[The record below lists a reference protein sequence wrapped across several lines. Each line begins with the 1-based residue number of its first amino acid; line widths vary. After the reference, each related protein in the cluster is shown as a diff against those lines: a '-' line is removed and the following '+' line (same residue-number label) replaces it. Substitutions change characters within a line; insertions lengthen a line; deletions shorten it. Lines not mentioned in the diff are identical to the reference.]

1 MNALLMA
8 AALDTVVAPVHAEI
22 YVHEWGVLAFRSDL
36 GEATG
41 SADGPWSNPMDLV
54 AEAPVIHIYGPEFLG
69 DLTVRSSGRIFS
81 TYPEPDER
89 FDVDVSV
96 AGGGSA
102 VRWTGIGTRCPWLV
116 EPDCWS
122 SSCDAD
128 IEGFLDALPLWRR
141 NEALV
146 LTRESD
152 GFCDKFLYY
161 EVDLAGR
168 FPDLLSPSCPGGPC
182 TGEALFFQRSGGLVT
197 VTAGDL
203 GMLGAVE
210 ESLPPGESY
219 DARLAMET
227 VAGWASPYLK
237 SDEITELWA
246 TWEPYILYGDWEGPI
261 LVVFPLRQD
270 LVERISILDLT
281 TDEPLDISYHRF
293 FLVLME
299 N

>member
-8 AALDTVVAPVHAEI
+8 AALDTVVAPLHEEV
-22 YVHEWGVLAFRSDL
+22 YVHEWGVLTYRSDVV
-36 GEATG
+36 EATG
-41 SADGPWSNPMDLV
+41 SADGPWSNPSDMV
-54 AEAPVIHIYGPEFLG
+54 AEAPVIHIYGPEFSG
-69 DLTVRSSGRIFS
+69 DLTVRSAGRIFS
-81 TYPEPDER
+81 TYPDPDER

-102 VRWTGIGTRCPWLV
+102 VRWSGIETRCPWLV

-122 SSCDAD
+122 SSCEVD
-128 IEGFLDALPLWRR
+128 IDGFFDALPLWRR

-168 FPDLLSPSCPGGPC
+168 FPDPLSPSCPGGPS
-182 TGEALFFQRSGGLVT
+182 TGEALFFQRTDGVVT
-197 VTAGDL
+197 VAAGDV
-203 GMLGAVE
+203 GMLYAME
-210 ESLPPGESY
+210 ESLPFTASY
-219 DARLAMET
+219 DAGFALET

-237 SDEITELWA
+237 RDEIEEMWA
-246 TWEPYILYGDWEGPI
+246 TWEPYVLYGDWEGST
-261 LVVFPLRQD
+261 LAVFPLRQD
-270 LVERISILDLT
+270 LVERISTLELT
-281 TDEPLDISYHRF
+281 VDEPLDISYHRF